1 MMSINKEI
9 QSKSSGPY
17 NCRLSESVDKETAN
31 ILYNYGKSE
40 LKKDITVFGKHHL
53 LSEDD
58 TGMNDDFS

>member
-1 MMSINKEI
+1 MSINKET
-9 QSKSSGPY
+9 QFKSSGPY
-17 NCRLSESVDKETAN
+17 NCRLSESVDKGTAN